1 MKRLSRFF
9 AVILI
14 MVMVLPFAFIVP
26 VAASTPTQNFND
38 VPPSHFAF
46 EAINWVSHPSNGGFM
61 VGDLAGN
68 FHPSQ
73 TMTKFEAARIF
84 AMAAGFRS
92 AAHPVSP
99 ELRAEINRSFEVWRP
114 FIDAIAAQNTQ
125 WSRIADREIAFLLYR
140 GVLTEADVATFIGTR
155 LTRQEAAAWIV
166 RLVGRQ
172 TQAAAVAIPVANP
185 FADNA
190 NISPLFI
197 RYVYYA
203 RAAGFVA
210 GGSNNM
216 FNPNENVTRAQ
227 LAVIFYNALNVAD
240 NNNSTQNL
248 PGTTTPV
255 ATVSGVVELLYRN
268 TQLFIASPMGPQN
281 YIIAQDA
288 IIVVDHVQRSAA
300 FIRTG
305 MTVNAVLNAQGEI
318 ISLVARTTVD
328 TTPPLGLPP
337 GAQQPPTQL
346 PPNQAGLRLY
356 ADEGFI
362 VSTTNN
368 PATVTVRTQRVRITG
383 QIVDEVRTFTLAH
396 NVVITRGGVAVPISD
411 VRVNDITFFRFNGT
425 MIHELELEDRERSM
439 EGVLLE
445 RRLLDLQGNQ
455 AIVIESPAGARYEL
469 RVASTTAI
477 TRGAFVNVRLQDLRI
492 GDSVNVT
499 IEGGVMTRLHA
510 VGERSIVEGRLTELR
525 ITQNFSEV
533 RIQDEEGHVQI
544 YTIMPGTFDV
554 YSLRIGMDVRF
565 FLDSWEVMD
574 VQVITR
580 GEQQPTAVLGN
591 IQSITAG
598 QTLVVVQMDGNQPRA
613 HTVVVNN
620 QTTITGTGM
629 QLNLSDLRVNM
640 NVYVVFMGP
649 QSNVARSIII
659 LP

>member
-1 MKRLSRFF
+1 MKRVSRILAILLILSLGF
-9 AVILI
+9 
-14 MVMVLPFAFIVP
+14 VLP
-26 VAASTPTQNFND
+26 VAASTPVQNFND
-38 VPPSHFAF
+38 VPPTHFAF
-46 EAINWVSHPSNGGFM
+46 DAINWVSHPTNGGFM

-99 ELRAEINRSFEVWRP
+99 ELREEINRSFDTWRP
-114 FIDAIAAQNTQ
+114 FIDALAAQNTQ

-140 GVLTEADVATFIGTR
+140 GVLTEADVATFVGTR
-155 LTRQEAAAWIV
+155 LTRQEAAAWMV
-166 RLVGRQ
+166 RLIGHQ
-172 TQAAAVAIPVANP
+172 SQAAAITLPVANP

-190 NISPLFI
+190 SISSSFI

-203 RAAGFVA
+203 RNAGIIA

-216 FNPNENVTRAQ
+216 FNPGENVTRAQ
-227 LAVIFYNALNVAD
+227 LAVIFYNTLAD
-240 NNNSTQNL
+240 NTTQTST
-248 PGTTTPV
+248 GMTTPA

-281 YIIAQDA
+281 YIIAQNA

-300 FIRTG
+300 FIRPG

-318 ISLVARTTVD
+318 VSLVARTTVD

-337 GAQQPPTQL
+337 GAHTPPTQL
-346 PPNQAGLRLY
+346 PPNLAGLRLY

-396 NVVITRGGVAVPISD
+396 NALITRGGVAVPLSD
-411 VRVNDITFFRFNGT
+411 VRVNDIAFFHFNGT
-425 MIHELELEDRERSM
+425 TIHELELEDRERSM

-445 RRLLDLQGNQ
+445 RRLLDAQGNQ

-469 RVASTTAI
+469 RVAATTHI

-492 GDSVNVT
+492 GDSVHVT
-499 IEGGVMTRLHA
+499 IESGVMTRLHA
-510 VGERSIVEGRLTELR
+510 VGERSIIEGRLTELR

-533 RIQDEEGHVQI
+533 RIQDEEGHVQT
-544 YTIMPGTFDV
+544 YTILPGTFDV

-613 HTVVVNN
+613 HTVVINS

-629 QLNLSDLRVNM
+629 QLNINDLRVNM
-640 NVYVVFMGP
+640 NVYVVFVGP

>member
-14 MVMVLPFAFIVP
+14 MVMVLPFVFIVP
-26 VAASTPTQNFND
+26 VAASTTAQNFND

-46 EAINWVSHPSNGGFM
+46 DAINWVSNPTNGGFM

-73 TMTKFEAARIF
+73 TMTNFEAARIF

-99 ELRAEINRSFEVWRP
+99 ELRAEINRSFDEWRP
-114 FIDAIAAQNTQ
+114 FIDTMAAQNTQ

-140 GVLTEADVATFIGTR
+140 GVLTEADVATFIGAR
-155 LTRQEAAAWIV
+155 LTRQEAATWMV
-166 RLVGRQ
+166 RLIGQQ
-172 TQAAAVAIPVANP
+172 TQAAAINLPVSEP

-190 NISPLFI
+190 SISPMFI

-203 RAAGFVA
+203 RAAGIIS
-210 GGSNNM
+210 GNNNNM
-216 FNPNENVTRAQ
+216 FNPSENVTRAQ
-227 LAVIFYNALNVAD
+227 LAVIFYNTLGGSD
-240 NNNSTQNL
+240 GTTQTL
-248 PGTTTPV
+248 PPGTTTPV

-281 YIIAQDA
+281 YIIAHDA

-305 MTVNAVLNAQGEI
+305 MTVNAVLNAQSEI

-328 TTPPLGLPP
+328 TTPPLGSPPSSQLPP
-337 GAQQPPTQL
+337 TLL
-346 PPNQAGLRLY
+346 PPNQGGLRLY

-362 VSTTNN
+362 VSVTTN

-383 QIVDEVRTFTLAH
+383 QIVDEVRTFTVAH
-396 NVVITRGGVAVPISD
+396 NALITRGGVAVPLSNAQ
-411 VRVNDITFFRFNGT
+411 VNDIAFFRFNGT
-425 MIHELELEDRERSM
+425 TIHELEMEERERSM

-445 RRLLDLQGNQ
+445 RRLIDLQGNQ
-455 AIVIESPAGARYEL
+455 AIVIESPLGARYEL
-469 RVASTTAI
+469 RVAANTVI
-477 TRGAFVNVRLQDLRI
+477 TRGTFANVRLQDLRI
-492 GDSVNVT
+492 GDSVHVT

-510 VGERSIVEGRLTELR
+510 VGERSIIEGRLTELR

-533 RIQDEEGHVQI
+533 RIQDDEGHVQT
-544 YTIMPGTFDV
+544 YTILPGTFDV
-554 YSLRIGMDVRF
+554 YALRIGMDVRF
-565 FLDSWEVMD
+565 FLDSWEVLD

-580 GEQQPTAVLGN
+580 GDQQPTAVLGN